1 MCGRYVLY
9 STPEQLVG
17 AVRRRTGQQRVAM
30 VGEGPRENY
39 NIAPTHTVP
48 VLRPFRGVPTLGPA
62 VWGYP
67 PKTVFNARGETAFD
81 KPTFA
86 SSEPCVFI
94 MDGWYEWPADED
106 PAPGDRRKQ
115 PWFTHAGG
123 EPIFIAGLCKAVDG
137 VVYATMVTTAA
148 TPELEWLH
156 HRMPRVL
163 VPGEGSGAGD
173 AGDVGGPG
181 GPDDEVH
188 RWLEGDAGMLRA
200 MAAAPPQHGLGG
212 LVSEKADKA
221 VGNVAN
227 NGPGLIGR

>member
-1 MCGRYVLY
+1 
-9 STPEQLVG
+9 
-17 AVRRRTGQQRVAM
+17 M
-30 VGEGPRENY
+30 VGDGPRENY

-48 VLRPFRGVPTLGPA
+48 VLRPFHGVPTIGPA

-86 SSEPCVFI
+86 GSEPCVFI
-94 MDGWYEWPADED
+94 MDGWYEWTADPD

-115 PWFTHAGG
+115 PWYTHADG

-137 VVYATMVTTAA
+137 VVHATMVTTAA
-148 TPELEWLH
+148 APQLEWLH

-163 VPGEGSGAGD
+163 GRGGDGAGGEGGD
-173 AGDVGGPG
+173 QQGGGDQQ
-181 GPDDEVH
+181 DEVQQ
-188 RWLEGDAGMLRA
+188 WLGGGEAALRA
-200 MAAAPPQHGLGG
+200 IAAQPPAHGLEN
-212 LVSEKADKA
+212 LRSEKADKA

-227 NGPGLIGR
+227 TGPHLIGGGIRR

>member
-1 MCGRYVLY
+1 M
-9 STPEQLVG
+9 
-17 AVRRRTGQQRVAM
+17 
-30 VGEGPRENY
+30 
-39 NIAPTHTVP
+39 
-48 VLRPFRGVPTLGPA
+48 GPA

-86 SSEPCVFI
+86 GSEPCVFI
-94 MDGWYEWPADED
+94 MDGWYEWTADED

-137 VVYATMVTTAA
+137 VVHATMVTTAA

-163 VPGEGSGAGD
+163 VPGEGSAAGGRAARED
-173 AGDVGGPG
+173 SAA
-181 GPDDEVH
+181 DEVR
-188 RWLEGDAGMLRA
+188 RWLEGDEATLRA
-200 MAAAPPQHGLGG
+200 MAADPPEHGLGG

-221 VGNVAN
+221 VGYCA
-227 NGPGLIGR
+227 L

>member
-81 KPTFA
+81 KLTFA
-86 SSEPCVFI
+86 GSEPCVFV
-94 MDGWYEWPADED
+94 MDGWYEWTADED

-163 VPGEGSGAGD
+163 VPGEGSGASD

-181 GPDDEVH
+181 GTADEVR
-188 RWLEGDAGMLRA
+188 RWLEGDEATLRA
-200 MAAAPPQHGLGG
+200 MAAVPPTHGLGG

-227 NGPGLIGR
+227 NGPGLISR

>member
-1 MCGRYVLY
+1 MCGRYVLF

-86 SSEPCVFI
+86 GSEPCVFI
-94 MDGWYEWPADED
+94 MDGWYEWTADKD

-148 TPELEWLH
+148 IPELEWLH

-200 MAAAPPQHGLGG
+200 MAAAPPQHGLGD